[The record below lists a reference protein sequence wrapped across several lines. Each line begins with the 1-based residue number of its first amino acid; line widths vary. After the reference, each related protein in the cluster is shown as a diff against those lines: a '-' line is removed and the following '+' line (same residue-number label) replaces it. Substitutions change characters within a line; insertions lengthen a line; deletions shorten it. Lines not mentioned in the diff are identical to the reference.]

1 MKRDL
6 IRRRVWFARGALVA
20 LLWVAWGCEENKP
33 PPKSSPGGSGAAG
46 GGAAGSGA
54 AASGEVADLSAILPS
69 YVYSPIG
76 KRDPF
81 KSFYQVA
88 TKDEDEFQGGVLQKF
103 EIDQLKLTAVIS
115 GISRPMA
122 QVNLPDGVGVNLT
135 IGTPVGKNQG
145 KVVRIKNDEVIVA
158 EDYRDYM
165 GRKVTNYITLKL
177 YRDSEKR

>member
-6 IRRRVWFARGALVA
+6 TRGKSWVVRGGLAA

-33 PPKSSPGGSGAAG
+33 PPKSAPSASGAAQ
-46 GGAAGSGA
+46 AV
-54 AASGEVADLSAILPS
+54 SGEVAEIAVIQPS

-81 KSFYQVA
+81 KSFYKVA

-115 GISRPMA
+115 GISRPVA

-135 IGTPVGKNQG
+135 IGTPVGKHQG